1 MGIKSFQGARK
12 NQTNTQEN
20 IPKVKDY
27 MSTNLITFK
36 PNEKVHSVVEAII
49 KHKISGGPVVNEK
62 NELVGIISEGDCL
75 KQLSD
80 SRYYNMPLEED
91 LVEKRMVKDVETIDG
106 NMDIFDAA
114 NKFLNSK
121 RRRFPIVENGKLVGQ
136 ISQKDVLKAA
146 LQLKSEN
153 WNSSTKG

>member
-1 MGIKSFQGARK
+1 MGIKSFQGSRK
-12 NQTNTQEN
+12 QQNATQERLL
-20 IPKVKDY
+20 KVKDF
-27 MSTNLITFK
+27 MTTNLITFK
-36 PNEKVHSVVEAII
+36 PHEKIHSVVEAII
-49 KHKISGGPVVNEK
+49 KNKISGGPVVNEK

-75 KQLSD
+75 KQLSE

-91 LVEKRMVKDVETIDG
+91 LVEKRMIKDVETIDG

-121 RRRFPIVENGKLVGQ
+121 RRRFPIVENGRLVGQ
-136 ISQKDVLKAA
+136 ISQKDILKAA